1 MSKSKR
7 KLKIG
12 ESLEARRKSAD
23 PAEERRAETRQFIIW
38 TLVVP
43 SLVLAV
49 IVVLWLLRVWG

>member
-12 ESLEARRKSAD
+12 QSLEVHHKGD
-23 PAEERRAETRQFIIW
+23 PQEERRAETRQFIIW

-43 SLVLAV
+43 SVVLAV

>member
-12 ESLEARRKSAD
+12 QSLEVHQKGD
-23 PAEERRAETRQFIIW
+23 VQEERRAETRQFIIW

-43 SLVLAV
+43 SVVLAV